1 MTLSDSKIA
10 IALARQKLSKT
21 QLAEKAGMS
30 RNRLNVLLNSKK
42 ITPVSAGRIAE
53 ALNVDV
59 TEILA
64 DE

>member
-10 IALARQKLSKT
+10 LAMARQQLSKT

-42 ITPVSAGRIAE
+42 ITPVSAGRVAA
-53 ALNVDV
+53 ALQVDV
-59 TEILA
+59 TEII
-64 DE
+64 E

>member
-53 ALNVDV
+53 ALEVDV
-59 TEILA
+59 TEII
-64 DE
+64 E